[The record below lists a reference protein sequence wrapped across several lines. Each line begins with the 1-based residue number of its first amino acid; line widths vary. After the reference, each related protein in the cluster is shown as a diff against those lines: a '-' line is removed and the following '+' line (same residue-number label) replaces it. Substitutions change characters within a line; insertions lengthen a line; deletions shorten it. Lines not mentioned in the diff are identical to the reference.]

1 MFFLIAPNNGNQD
14 VSAWFSLFADM
25 DPLSNPDAIGHSDDE
40 LLNAWLKLWC
50 LISGLETSI
59 LQHIAFM

>member
-40 LLNAWLKLWC
+40 LLNA
-50 LISGLETSI
+50 
-59 LQHIAFM
+59 